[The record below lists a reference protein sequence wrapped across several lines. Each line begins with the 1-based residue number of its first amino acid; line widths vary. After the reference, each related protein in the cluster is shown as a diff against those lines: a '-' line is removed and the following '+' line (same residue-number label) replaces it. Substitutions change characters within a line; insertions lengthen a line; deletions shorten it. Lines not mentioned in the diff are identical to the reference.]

1 MKYLLDADT
10 LIDYLKD
17 RGNARPRI
25 TAMIEADDE
34 VALCAITVAELYS
47 GLSDKNRTIWESWLM
62 ALSYWHISIGAAI
75 RVGAYRKTASEAG
88 RTISVITSLTSTVS

>member
-25 TAMIEADDE
+25 TAMIEADEE

-47 GLSDKNRTIWESWLM
+47 GLSDKN
-62 ALSYWHISIGAAI
+62 AASG
-75 RVGAYRKTASEAG
+75 RVGSWRCRTGTSVLVQRCVPAHTARRHRRPAVRS
-88 RTISVITSLTSTVS
+88 R

>member
-25 TAMIEADDE
+25 TAMIDADDE

-47 GLSDKNRTIWESWLM
+47 GLNDKKRGIWESWLM
-62 ALSYWHISIGAAI
+62 ALSTGTSALVQRCVPAHIARRHRRPAVRS
-75 RVGAYRKTASEAG
+75 R
-88 RTISVITSLTSTVS
+88 